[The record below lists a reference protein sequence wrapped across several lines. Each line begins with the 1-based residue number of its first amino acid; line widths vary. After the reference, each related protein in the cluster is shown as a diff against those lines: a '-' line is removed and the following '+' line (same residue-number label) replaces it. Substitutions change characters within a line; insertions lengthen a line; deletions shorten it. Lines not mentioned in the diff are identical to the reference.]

1 MRQLSKSIHFFS
13 SAMLF
18 VSLSSCSFSIE
29 SFIRNFSTDPL
40 TVVIHI
46 PSKIS
51 LQTTSIPFTSKILKI
66 HKNAYKSLNDS
77 LRITRIDNTSI
88 SFIVPGNSTAL
99 LWPALSVHLDSLY
112 FATAIL
118 KQGNFSDTVRLDSK
132 EKLKSAFQT
141 VYYDFKSQ
149 TK

>member
-1 MRQLSKSIHFFS
+1 MSHRTTGT
-13 SAMLF
+13 
-18 VSLSSCSFSIE
+18 
-29 SFIRNFSTDPL
+29 SFIFDDYTFEDYGSRKSTLFDYWIGSGWL
-40 TVVIHI
+40 YRRYLCRTCEYE
-46 PSKIS
+46 
-51 LQTTSIPFTSKILKI
+51 TG
-66 HKNAYKSLNDS
+66 
-77 LRITRIDNTSI
+77 
-88 SFIVPGNSTAL
+88 IVPGNSTAL